1 MVLDSVKGSQ
11 SEEIPV
17 DNAICASNTE
27 ARISRLRTMSWMSF
41 SGPSL
46 CADIPWTDVS
56 APVCSGVHKLHLRSQ
71 LNAERRHLNSCNVR
85 GFPVLSSKRTT
96 PERCPRPLLPQDCKQ
111 EDPDVPQDHQGEDLP
126 HINTTETY
134 VKGDERSKEEIP
146 TDNRPDVCTRGS
158 ETQLT
163 SSTFTSDDLNIIQDI
178 TEVNAII
185 PDIQSSLRSKDL
197 SSDCFKQVLP
207 SDSSQTIKKNECG
220 KKIIINQGA
229 LTAKKPFLTI
239 EFKKIHQ
246 KIHTW
251 DIGVSSESVSYQRT
265 HTGEKKY
272 SCSECGKCY
281 LQKSVFVGHQR
292 THTGEKPFSCSKCGK
307 HFTWKSNLVNHEKI
321 HTGEKPY
328 SCTEC
333 GKCFRDKSR
342 LVAHQ
347 KLHTGEKPFC
357 CSECGKCFAGKSNLA
372 THHRTHTGEKPYSCS
387 ECGKCFTTRSQV
399 VRHQRLHTGEKPYS
413 CSECGKCFKQ
423 KCHLVIHQEIHTVKK
438 PF

>member
-1 MVLDSVKGSQ
+1 MFRDHEQESPYGIVILAVKVQKASARAKH
-11 SEEIPV
+11 E
-17 DNAICASNTE
+17 CA
-27 ARISRLRTMSWMSF
+27 
-41 SGPSL
+41 
-46 CADIPWTDVS
+46 CD
-56 APVCSGVHKLHLRSQ
+56 
-71 LNAERRHLNSCNVR
+71 
-85 GFPVLSSKRTT
+85 
-96 PERCPRPLLPQDCKQ
+96 
-111 EDPDVPQDHQGEDLP
+111 EDLP
-126 HINTTETY
+126 YINTTEAY
-134 VKGDERSKEEIP
+134 VRGDERSKEEIP
-146 TDNRPDVCTRGS
+146 TYDYPDVCTRRS

-185 PDIQSSLRSKDL
+185 PNIPSSLHSKDL
-197 SSDCFKQVLP
+197 SSACFKQVLP
-207 SDSSQTIKKNECG
+207 SDSSQTIKKNKCG
-220 KKIIINQGA
+220 KRVIKNQSA
-229 LTAKKPFLTI
+229 LTAKKPFSTPEI
-239 EFKKIHQ
+239 KKIHQ

-307 HFTWKSNLVNHEKI
+307 HFTWKSSLV
-321 HTGEKPY
+321 
-328 SCTEC
+328 
-333 GKCFRDKSR
+333 D
-342 LVAHQ
+342 HQ

-357 CSECGKCFAGKSNLA
+357 CSECGKGFAVKSNLT

-387 ECGKCFTTRSQV
+387 ECGKCFTSRSQV

-413 CSECGKCFKQ
+413 CSECGKCFTQ

>member
-1 MVLDSVKGSQ
+1 MATKSQ
-11 SEEIPV
+11 KTSFNIASRWYRDPV
-17 DNAICASNTE
+17 ALQRWFPGVS
-27 ARISRLRTMSWMSF
+27 
-41 SGPSL
+41 SL
-46 CADIPWTDVS
+46 CLKCELEEGTMTHIW
-56 APVCSGVHKLHLRSQ
+56 
-71 LNAERRHLNSCNVR
+71 
-85 GFPVLSSKRTT
+85 LS
-96 PERCPRPLLPQDCKQ
+96 
-111 EDPDVPQDHQGEDLP
+111 
-126 HINTTETY
+126 Y
-134 VKGDERSKEEIP
+134 
-146 TDNRPDVCTRGS
+146 
-158 ETQLT
+158 
-163 SSTFTSDDLNIIQDI
+163 DLNIIQDI

-185 PDIQSSLRSKDL
+185 PDIPSSLHSKDL

-220 KKIIINQGA
+220 KRIIINQGA

-251 DIGVSSESVSYQRT
+251 DIGVFSESDSYQRT
-265 HTGEKKY
+265 PTGEKKY

-321 HTGEKPY
+321 HTSEKPY

-333 GKCFRDKSR
+333 GKCFRDKSS
-342 LVAHQ
+342 LVDHQ

-357 CSECGKCFAGKSNLA
+357 CSECGKCFAGKSNLT

-413 CSECGKCFKQ
+413 CSECGKCFTQ
-423 KCHLVIHQEIHTVKK
+423 KCHLVIHQEIHTVK

>member
-1 MVLDSVKGSQ
+1 MEEWEYLEGHKDLYKDVMMVVPQPLTS
-11 SEEIPV
+11 
-17 DNAICASNTE
+17 
-27 ARISRLRTMSWMSF
+27 
-41 SGPSL
+41 
-46 CADIPWTDVS
+46 
-56 APVCSGVHKLHLRSQ
+56 
-71 LNAERRHLNSCNVR
+71 
-85 GFPVLSSKRTT
+85 PVLSSKRTT
-96 PERCPRPLLPQDCKQ
+96 PERCPRPLLPQDCNQ

-134 VKGDERSKEEIP
+134 VRGDERSKEEIP

-185 PDIQSSLRSKDL
+185 PDIPSSLHRKDL

-220 KKIIINQGA
+220 KRIIINQGA

-251 DIGVSSESVSYQRT
+251 DIGVSSESVNFQKT

-333 GKCFRDKSR
+333 GKCFRDKSS